1 MFNSYVNSPGAIFQY
16 FPVFFPPAEGI
27 CTSGVLGYWEK
38 TDFGIANLV
47 VDVESPRI
55 LIETEEHVTFILWMV
70 ETLSRDNQAINW
82 CRISSYFFHVMPVI
96 SPSLG
101 SCRLHKNLQNAWMT
115 VAQIFF
121 GKPWPEKLHG
131 WQNPKR

>member
-1 MFNSYVNSPGAIFQY
+1 MLTHQGLSSSIFQY
-16 FPVFFPPAEGI
+16 FSRLLKASALQVSWDTGK
-27 CTSGVLGYWEK
+27 K
-38 TDFGIANLV
+38 TDFGIANLL
-47 VDVESPRI
+47 VDVESSRI